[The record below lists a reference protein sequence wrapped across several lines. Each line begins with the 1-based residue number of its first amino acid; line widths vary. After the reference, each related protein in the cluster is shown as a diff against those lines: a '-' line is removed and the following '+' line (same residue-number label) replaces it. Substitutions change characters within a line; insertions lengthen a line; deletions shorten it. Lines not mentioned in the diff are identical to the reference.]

1 MQEEHASADLISKI
15 NKQFSEK
22 IAAPPFEGLHTA
34 YLQRKYFTD
43 NFHLLV
49 SLPNPHNVLI
59 LYIGNLYLF

>member
-22 IAAPPFEGLHTA
+22 IAAPLFEGLHTA